1 MIDMEQTI
9 TEFITTEAELREIL
23 GHPSEMIANKV
34 IPILDKHCKAFIA
47 HSPYMLIASSDA
59 DGNMDVSPKGDPT
72 GFVQVL
78 DDKTLAI
85 PDRLGNRRIDTLTNI
100 LQNDRVGLIFLIPD
114 KSELLRVSGRA
125 RIARDLWLRETMTM
139 KGKIPNVAL
148 IVTVESA
155 MMHCSKSVIRS
166 NLWKPDHWQD
176 FSDIASLSQ
185 MLIDHSNLTCS
196 VEELD
201 DLIDNAYKNQLY

>member
-1 MIDMEQTI
+1 MEQTI
-9 TEFITTEAELREIL
+9 TEFITTEEELREIL
-23 GHPSEMIANKV
+23 GYPSEMNINKV
-34 IPILDKHCKAFIA
+34 IPVLDEHCKAFIA

-59 DGNMDVSPKGDPT
+59 NHNMDISPKGDPA
-72 GFVQVL
+72 GFVKVL

-100 LQNDRVGLIFLIPD
+100 LQNDRVGLIFLIPG

-125 RIARDLWLRETMTM
+125 RVVRDSWLREKMSV
-139 KGKIPNVAL
+139 KGKIPNVAI

-155 MMHCSKSVIRS
+155 FMHCSKSVIRS
-166 NLWKPDHWQD
+166 KLWKPDHWQD

-185 MLIDHSNLTCS
+185 ILIDHANLTCS
-196 VEELD
+196 TNELD
-201 DLIDNAYKNQLY
+201 ELIENSYKSQLY